1 MEKSTKSLIHELSTI
16 FSSQENYQRKIA
28 EKGFWINKNEQRILE
43 KLKSSNNYSSDEISA
58 ISFRFGIKYFGK
70 NINELLNDI
79 KESVISKL
87 DSPADKK
94 HQIEYFKLI
103 NQELNSV
110 YINALKVKESYSDDL
125 SSVVGFIENTS
136 SINTIAKSLKPLQ
149 SSNPEDM
156 IDEMTDL
163 GKEMMQIDEA
173 ELKDIIKIPF
183 SELYLITA
191 DYSAE
196 LIKSLGRTL
205 LFTHQHLLTDNYTIP
220 KNSFPLLKLKKKEK
234 VTDSKIDFSNL
245 KLIDIWEYSCDEK
258 ENKAHFKSILSK
270 LSAFNMDIDSALV
283 SIENGSYVWCYIPNQ
298 NTKSIQGFLKV
309 CMKES
314 WINKNLTPS
323 QLRTVFNNT
332 FKLYKGN
339 DIRTYRNI
347 MINEV
352 DEIYTKYLLD

>member
-58 ISFRFGIKYFGK
+58 ISFRFGIKYFDE

-87 DSPADKK
+87 DSPGDKK
-94 HQIEYFKLI
+94 LQIEYFKLI
-103 NQELNSV
+103 NQELYSV
-110 YINALKVKESYSDDL
+110 YINVLKVKESYSDDL
-125 SSVVGFIENTS
+125 SGVVGFIENTS
-136 SINTIAKSLKPLQ
+136 SIDTISKSLKPIQ

-163 GKEMMQIDEA
+163 GKEMMQIDED

-183 SELYLITA
+183 SEIYFITA

-205 LFTHQHLLTDNYTIP
+205 LFAHQHLLTDNYTIA

-245 KLIDIWEYSCDEK
+245 KLIDIWKYSDNEE
-258 ENKAHFKSILSK
+258 ENEAHFKSILSK
-270 LSAFNMDIDSALV
+270 LSAFNMDIDSVLV
-283 SIENGSYVWCYIPNQ
+283 FEEKGEYVWSYFH
-298 NTKSIQGFLKV
+298 TKNKSYIQGFLKV
-309 CMKES
+309 CMSEG
-314 WINKNLTPS
+314 WIDKNLIPS
-323 QLRTVFNNT
+323 QLRKVFTNT
-332 FKLYKGN
+332 FKLSKGD
-339 DIRTYRNI
+339 DIRTFRNI
-347 MINEV
+347 NISDIDDV
-352 DEIYTKYLLD
+352 YTKYLFS

>member
-1 MEKSTKSLIHELSTI
+1 MEKNTKSLIHELSTI
-16 FSSQENYQRKIA
+16 FSSQQNYQRKIA
-28 EKGFWINKNEQRILE
+28 EKGFWINKNEQRILD
-43 KLKSSNNYSSDEISA
+43 KLKSSINYSKEEISA
-58 ISFRFGIKYFGK
+58 ISFMFGIKYFDK
-70 NINELLNDI
+70 NINELLNGI

-87 DSPADKK
+87 DSLGDKK
-94 HQIEYFKLI
+94 QQVEYLKRI

-110 YINALKVKESYSDDL
+110 YVNVLKVKEYYSDDL
-125 SSVVGFIENTS
+125 SGVVGFIDS
-136 SINTIAKSLKPLQ
+136 SSYINAIAKSLKPLQ
-149 SSNPEDM
+149 SSNAEDM

-163 GKEMMQIDEA
+163 GKEMMQINEG

-183 SELYLITA
+183 SEIYFITA
-191 DYSAE
+191 NYSAE
-196 LIKSLGRTL
+196 LIKSLGRTM
-205 LFTHQHLLTDNYTIP
+205 LFAHQHLLTDNYTIP
-220 KNSFPLLKLKKKEK
+220 KNSFPFLKLKKKEK

-258 ENKAHFKSILSK
+258 ENEAHFKSILSK

-283 SIENGSYVWCYIPNQ
+283 SIENDSYVWSYIPNQ
-298 NTKSIQGFLKV
+298 NTKYIQGFLKV

-332 FKLYKGN
+332 FKLYKGK

-347 MINEV
+347 RTNEV
-352 DEIYTKYLLD
+352 DEVYTKYLLG

>member
-28 EKGFWINKNEQRILE
+28 EKGFWINKNEQRILDN
-43 KLKSSNNYSSDEISA
+43 LKSSNNYSSEEISA
-58 ISFRFGIKYFGK
+58 ISFRIGIKYFDI

-125 SSVVGFIENTS
+125 SGVVGFIENTS

-220 KNSFPLLKLKKKEK
+220 NNSFPLLKLKKKEK

-245 KLIDIWEYSCDEK
+245 KLIDIWEYSYDEK